1 MLKTMN
7 IQHLCTPVVTNMYV
21 LMRIFVAE
29 MIYFCSKTQI
39 FYVVL
44 LVLWKKYITFVPKL

>member
-7 IQHLCTPVVTNMYV
+7 IQHLCTSIVTNMYV
-21 LMRIFVAE
+21 FMRIFVAE